1 MNCYVINL
9 DRATDRLAFQKEQFV
24 RFGLK
29 FERVPACVDD
39 PAAVNRFR
47 WWCAVLRPRVRGEV
61 GCVLSHVK
69 AAKLMLAR
77 GEPCAAIFED
87 DVRMSE
93 CIVEALRM
101 AEEACLRDPKRVVLL
116 GLHHR
121 TKRGEDVA
129 AAGSKLKIVE
139 EDWDFCAEGYV
150 LGREAAKNLTEHQQ
164 RVRHYPDA
172 WGYFRKK
179 GWIHLS
185 RVTPPITCQAVEE
198 YASSLGSRY
207 VAANHGFVERCW
219 WKARRVVGV
228 ILDALMDGG
237 RLGW

>member
-9 DRATDRLAFQKEQFV
+9 DRATDRLAFQKEQFA

-29 FERVPACVDD
+29 FERVSACEDDASAVD
-39 PAAVNRFR
+39 RFR
-47 WWCAVLRPRVRGEV
+47 WWCAVLRPRVRGVV

-69 AAKLMLAR
+69 AAKLMLSR

-87 DVRMSE
+87 DVEMSE
-93 CIVEALRM
+93 CIGEALRM
-101 AEEACLRDPKRVVLL
+101 AEEVCLRDPMQVVLL
-116 GLHHR
+116 GKHHR

-129 AAGSKLKIVE
+129 AAGAKLEIVD

-150 LGREAAKNLTEHQQ
+150 LGKEAARNLAEHQQ
-164 RVRHYPDA
+164 RVRTYPDA

-179 GWIHLS
+179 GWIRLS
-185 RVTPPITCQAVEE
+185 RVVPPITRQAVDE
-198 YASSLGSRY
+198 YASSLRSRY
-207 VAANHGFVERCW
+207 MVAGRGLPERCW